1 MYKFFHTL
9 DVGVTSINKTIA
21 VVGIAAGTLLTF
33 VNVVMRYVFNS
44 GFAWAGEM
52 TNYLFIW
59 SAFFGAA
66 YGFKKGI
73 HISVTILIEKFPP
86 QLAKIYVVFSH
97 ILTMVFLLFIVV
109 YSIQYLQIL
118 NEMDFMSVDL
128 SIPQWIPMLV
138 LPIAFL
144 GASYRAGQKIIE
156 VANTPADQVI
166 KNAEAELV
174 HDAVSA
180 SKD

>member
-1 MYKFFHTL
+1 MQRFFEIL
-9 DVGVTSINKTIA
+9 DIGIASVNKTIA
-21 VVGIAAGTLLTF
+21 VVGIVAGTLLAF

-44 GFAWAGEM
+44 GFSWAGEA

-59 SAFFGAA
+59 SAFFAAA

-86 QLAKIYVVFSH
+86 QLAKIYLVFSS
-97 ILTMVFLLFIVV
+97 ILTTAFLLFIVV

-118 NEMDFMSVDL
+118 HELEFMSVDL
-128 SIPQWIPMLV
+128 NMPQWIPMLV

-144 GASYRAGQKIIE
+144 GASYRAGEKIIE
-156 VANTPADQVI
+156 ISKTPADKVI
-166 KNAEAELV
+166 RNAEAEMIK
-174 HDAVSA
+174 DTVSVD
-180 SKD
+180 K